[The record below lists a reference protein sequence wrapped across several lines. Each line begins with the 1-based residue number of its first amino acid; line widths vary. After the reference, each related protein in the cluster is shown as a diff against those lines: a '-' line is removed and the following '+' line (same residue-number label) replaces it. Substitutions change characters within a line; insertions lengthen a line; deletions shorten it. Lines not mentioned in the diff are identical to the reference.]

1 MSDNLIRKSDVLGL
15 LDDLGLNLI
24 DYDIYS
30 QLFDTVDNM
39 PPVNAVELPCKVGDT
54 IFTIYGGVISESIV
68 KRITIYK
75 DCCLLKI
82 KDFRLDKD
90 FMIEEW
96 DIDPNTKKNSKYTF
110 FTREEAEKALEDL
123 KNDK

>member
-39 PPVNAVELPCKVGDT
+39 PPVSAVELPCKVGDT
-54 IFTIYGGVISESIV
+54 IFTTNGGVISESIV
-68 KRITIYK
+68 KRITIFK
-75 DCCLLKI
+75 DGCLLTI
-82 KDFRLDKD
+82 KDLRLGED

-96 DIDPNTKKNSKYTF
+96 DIDPNNENDSKYTF
-110 FTREEAEKALEDL
+110 FTREEAEKALENL
-123 KNDK
+123 KNG

>member
-1 MSDNLIRKSDVLGL
+1 MSDELIRKSDVLNL

-24 DYDIYS
+24 DYNIYN
-30 QLFDTVDNM
+30 QLFNTIDNM
-39 PPVNAVELPCKVGDT
+39 PPINAVELPCKVGDT